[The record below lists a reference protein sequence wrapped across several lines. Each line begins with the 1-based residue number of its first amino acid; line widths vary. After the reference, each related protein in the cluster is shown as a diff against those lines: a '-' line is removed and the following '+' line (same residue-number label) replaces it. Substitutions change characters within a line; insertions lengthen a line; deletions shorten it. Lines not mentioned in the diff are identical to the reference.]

1 MLKKAMLIGWR
12 KNMKKLILLFTIACA
27 AGQLY
32 GMEPERGRY
41 IGWGDLPKDV
51 QVIIISYLQTYDDIK
66 DILNAIQETSR
77 TNKQLNAI
85 VNETY
90 GNQKGFAALMH
101 VLEDKFHKKHPFLPG
116 INTVYIASGLKTSA
130 AKEYVRLVQ
139 TLRDALKNDDM
150 TTIKNALAK
159 GADINATFGLGN
171 TFLVNAVSKNN
182 LEETQLLLDIGAD
195 PNVYTDNIILAL
207 QNNLRKENSPEAEQ
221 TINAIK
227 NLLEEAMRKKQQ

>member
-1 MLKKAMLIGWR
+1 MLEKAMLIGWR
-12 KNMKKLILLFTIACA
+12 KNMKKLILLFTIVCA

-41 IGWGDLPKDV
+41 IGLGDLPRDV
-51 QVIIISYLQTYDDIK
+51 QVIIISYLQTNDNLDDTMLHK
-66 DILNAIQETSR
+66 RSQPY
-77 TNKQLNAI
+77 NKQLNAI

-182 LEETQLLLDIGAD
+182 LKKTQLLLDIGAD

-207 QNNLRKENSPEAEQ
+207 QDNLQKENSPEAEQ